1 MSRVNTK
8 TKVLTQVVN
17 GAYNESHMKLAEAKK
32 RKNVPDEVARA
43 IERIIVDNDLQPG
56 DKLPSQAELTIA
68 LGVGARSVREAI
80 KTLEARG
87 LIQSFHG
94 KGFFVRHNN
103 LDYFLEVL
111 NDSLVFNM
119 DTEKN
124 ILLELTYIRKMIET
138 NVIFDIAKNP
148 DKDLLKQLIDIV
160 TDMDNAVRNEN
171 IPEYNRLDLIFHK
184 KIIGAKKNGIII
196 TLYKYLTNLL
206 EKSISKTGCMEEG
219 LRKDGLRD
227 HHQIVEALVGRN
239 PQRARDIMEKHILS
253 TQHKLEN
260 ADC

>member
-1 MSRVNTK
+1 MDF
-8 TKVLTQVVN
+8 
-17 GAYNESHMKLAEAKK
+17 MKLAEPKE
-32 RKNVPDEVARA
+32 RRTVPDEVARA
-43 IERIIVDNDLQPG
+43 IEQIIVDNNLQPG
-56 DKLPSQAELTIA
+56 DKLPSQAELSSV

-94 KGFFVRHNN
+94 KGFYVRHNN

-111 NDSLVFNM
+111 NDSMVFNV
-119 DTEKN
+119 DTDKD

-148 DKDLLKQLIDIV
+148 DKDLLKKLIDIV
-160 TDMDNAVRNEN
+160 SDMDNAFHSDD
-171 IPEYNRLDLIFHK
+171 ISEYNRLDLIFHK
-184 KIIGAKKNGIII
+184 RIIGAKKNGIII

-227 HHQIVEALVGRN
+227 HHRIVESLVGRN
-239 PQRARDIMEKHILS
+239 PQRARDIMETHILS

-260 ADC
+260 MDC